1 MNEELR
7 REIDRFA
14 AENEQAIFAD
24 IAKLVSFNSENTP
37 AMPGKPFGEGPAAAL
52 DAALEIARGM
62 GLQTENCEGMIGYA
76 S

>member
-24 IAKLVSFNSENTP
+24 IAKLVSVNSENMP
-37 AMPGKPFGEGPAAAL
+37 ALPGKPFG
-52 DAALEIARGM
+52 
-62 GLQTENCEGMIGYA
+62 
-76 S
+76 

>member
-24 IAKLVSFNSENTP
+24 TP
-37 AMPGKPFGEGPAAAL
+37 RWRSRAAWGCRRKT
-52 DAALEIARGM
+52 AR
-62 GLQTENCEGMIGYA
+62 A
-76 S
+76 